1 MILQPHLINNL
12 QAKFGNEVEKKRVY
26 KTPGTPRFKIVRP
39 SNDDDTIDVNLQ
51 SKYCS
56 GVGMLLYLTK
66 YSRPDLCNVVRE
78 LSKCMDKATMGTYLE
93 MLRVIKFVIDTKN
106 FGLRV
111 QPESKL
117 KNWSLRV
124 FCDSDWAGDSET
136 RISVTGFIVYLMNV
150 PVCWRS
156 KAQRGVTLSSSEAE
170 YVAISEAVKEIKFI
184 YYLLQGIGIN
194 IELPIIVKTNNIC
207 AMFMAQNS
215 SSGVRTRHVDTRYHY
230 IRENVEDGIIK
241 IEFVRSMENDSDI
254 FTKNVTQEIYEKHV
268 RNFLEDTTGEY
279 NG

>member
-1 MILQPHLINNL
+1 M
-12 QAKFGNEVEKKRVY
+12 
-26 KTPGTPRFKIVRP
+26 PGTPRFEIVRP
-39 SNDDDTIDVNLQ
+39 DDGADLIDLNLQ
-51 SKYCS
+51 SRYRS

-93 MLRVIKFVIDTKN
+93 MLRVIKFVIDTKH
-106 FGLRV
+106 FCLRI
-111 QPESKL
+111 QPVRKL
-117 KNWSLRV
+117 KNWSLHV

-156 KAQRGVTLSSSEAE
+156 KAQRGVTLLSSEAE

-184 YYLLQGIGIN
+184 YYLLQGIGIE
-194 IELPIIVKTNNIC
+194 IELPIIVKTDNIG
-207 AMFMAQNS
+207 AMFMAQNA
-215 SSGVRTRHVDTRYHY
+215 SSGVRTCPVDTRYHY

-241 IEFVRSMENDSDI
+241 IEFVRSSDNDSNI
-254 FTKNVTQEIYEKHV
+254 FTENVNQEIYEKHV
-268 RNFLEDTTGEY
+268 KNFLEDSGEKY
-279 NG
+279 GD